1 MSEEKIV
8 GSDKWNR
15 EYTETSPIVV
25 AFRELFPDV
34 TLEAAIGSIVE
45 FVNRQKGPDEVGAVD
60 PNATA

>member
-1 MSEEKIV
+1 MSDEKIV

-25 AFRELFPDV
+25 AFRDLFPDV

-45 FVNRQKGPDEVGAVD
+45 FVNRQKGPDEA
-60 PNATA
+60 